1 MESLSTHEQL
11 AAITGKRVAQLSGPE
26 AERRLRLATN
36 MIQRLQAVVRLWL
49 KRVRKRREGYKVTMR
64 TELSYASSSPADRN
78 QDKLRRIRVQ
88 QHGWRAPLSRRYQP
102 LGEPRLELDRKPVQQ
117 AVAVHRHHRQTREER
132 EHTFLGHGETM
143 YGNVAKFGFAYFET
157 YVVDAKASLL
167 VTVEALGGDPDLF
180 MSRTNAHPN
189 VATATWVSSDLGADA
204 IEVLPSDPEF
214 GVGTYYIAVYGG
226 GGGAECRFNISV
238 ESPRARRPHRRAGRR

>member
-88 QHGWRAPLSRRYQP
+88 QHGWRAPLSGRSQP

-117 AVAVHRHHRQTREER
+117 AVAVHRHPKR
-132 EHTFLGHGETM
+132 
-143 YGNVAKFGFAYFET
+143 
-157 YVVDAKASLL
+157 
-167 VTVEALGGDPDLF
+167 
-180 MSRTNAHPN
+180 
-189 VATATWVSSDLGADA
+189 VSIMA
-204 IEVLPSDPEF
+204 
-214 GVGTYYIAVYGG
+214 
-226 GGGAECRFNISV
+226 
-238 ESPRARRPHRRAGRR
+238 